1 MWRRVRLI
9 PFTVTIPEERRECD
23 LELKLLCEAE
33 GILAWAIEGAVS
45 YMKDKLNPP
54 KEVTEATEEYRSA
67 EDTVGQF
74 LNDNSNSL
82 SK

>member
-1 MWRRVRLI
+1 MWRRLGLI
-9 PFTVTIPEERRECD
+9 PFTERFGEDRRD
-23 LELKLLCEAE
+23 PNLESKLLCEAE